1 MLNGKIDGFDYQQ
14 EESKTEELDMM
25 IATLGEMEDEE
36 DSFEYGDESKNANGV
51 KIKTGKQ
58 KLKSKKKKVKK

>member
-1 MLNGKIDGFDYQQ
+1 
-14 EESKTEELDMM
+14 MM

-36 DSFEYGDESKNANGV
+36 DSFEYGDESNNANGV